1 MAKLNIEQVEVA
13 DIPEMNDFSPLPAG
27 DYTVMVTESELKETS
42 KKDGNMLVLKLEV
55 QDGQYQGRTLF
66 TRLNIDN
73 PNAKTVEIAFK
84 ELGSICRA
92 IGLAKTPADSELLH
106 NKRMIAVVE
115 VEAARDYDKVDPE
128 TGVST
133 RVTGKPQNRI
143 KKYLPLGGASSAQ
156 APKAAAVATE
166 APAKGKTPPWKK

>member
-27 DYTVMVTESELKETS
+27 DYVVMVTESELKPTS

-55 QDGQYQGRTLF
+55 QEGQYQGRTLF

-73 PNAKTVEIAFK
+73 PNPKTVEIAFK

-92 IGLAKTPADSELLH
+92 IGLAKTPSDS
-106 NKRMIAVVE
+106 
-115 VEAARDYDKVDPE
+115 D
-128 TGVST
+128 
-133 RVTGKPQNRI
+133 
-143 KKYLPLGGASSAQ
+143 
-156 APKAAAVATE
+156 
-166 APAKGKTPPWKK
+166 